1 VIIRDHRNR
10 RFSENCTVGATAR
23 GKAEVIIVGIRKK
36 KDFFE
41 DFGSELF
48 DNLEEMIETILEDM
62 GESVPFVYGFSI
74 IRRPGEDPE
83 FREFGNV
90 PEYSQNEENF
100 FPAETKDPLID
111 IFENGELVHILA
123 EFPEVEKDK
132 LLLHATAQNLEIKV
146 IGPSEHSEE
155 IELPVRVDPKSAKAT
170 YKNGVLE
177 VTFRRCT
184 EEESVEIEIN

>member
-1 VIIRDHRNR
+1 
-10 RFSENCTVGATAR
+10 
-23 GKAEVIIVGIRKK
+23 VGIRKR
-36 KDFFE
+36 KDFFD

-48 DNLEEMIETILEDM
+48 DNLEEMIETILEEM

-83 FREFGNV
+83 FREFGNA
-90 PEYSQNEENF
+90 PEYSQSEENL
-100 FPAETKDPLID
+100 FPSETKDPLID

-123 EFPEVEKDK
+123 EFPEIGKED

-146 IGPSEHSEE
+146 IGPSEYSEE
-155 IELPVRVDPKSAKAT
+155 VELPVRVDPKSAKAS

-177 VTFRRCT
+177 VTFKRCA
-184 EEESVEIEIN
+184 EEEPVEIKVN

>member
-1 VIIRDHRNR
+1 
-10 RFSENCTVGATAR
+10 VGM
-23 GKAEVIIVGIRKK
+23 RKR

-48 DNLEEMIETILEDM
+48 DNLEEMIETILEEM

-83 FREFGNV
+83 FKEFGNV
-90 PEYSQNEENF
+90 PEYSQNEESF

-111 IFENGELVHILA
+111 VFENGELVHILA
-123 EFPEVEKDK
+123 EFPEVGKDD
-132 LLLHATAQNLEIKV
+132 LLLHATGQNLEIKV
-146 IGPSEHSEE
+146 IGSSEYSED

-177 VTFRRCT
+177 VTFRRCA
-184 EEESVEIEIN
+184 EEGPVEIKVN